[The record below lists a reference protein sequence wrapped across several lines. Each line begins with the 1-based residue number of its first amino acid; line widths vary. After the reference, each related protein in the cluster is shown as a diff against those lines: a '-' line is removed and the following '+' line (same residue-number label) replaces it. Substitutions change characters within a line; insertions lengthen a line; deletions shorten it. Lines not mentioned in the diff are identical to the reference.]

1 MRLESFRVKNFRSV
15 VDSGP
20 IDVSDLTA
28 LLGRNE
34 SGKSNLLRGLQ
45 SLNSSDGFE
54 AMRPIKDFPRHWR
67 LEDCTDETEL
77 VWTRWR
83 LDQRDQ
89 KELVEILPRA
99 VGVTH
104 LTIRRPYGK
113 TRYVNFE
120 ALQPLTF
127 EEKDVKPKVRKIVPA
142 VKAAAD
148 TLQDAAK
155 EALELA
161 ADAFESGMVI
171 EVDKF
176 KWAEKAKAAIAAVR
190 KALAIAAEELG
201 DKEDEFLDELQDL
214 AESIAND
221 KDAAQKARI
230 WALDRLPVFIYVD
243 EYSELQGHQNIA
255 EYLSRKSQRQLTDAD
270 RNFEKLCKVSGLD
283 PAELQELS
291 AKGDHETRNQLANRA
306 GSVVTAEL
314 RRLWRDRQLK
324 VRFNLDAQFLDTLI
338 ADPTAVYDV
347 EVNLNDRSRGLQWF
361 FSFYIGFAADTKG
374 GGSAENAILLLDEPG
389 LYLHAKSQSDLLA
402 HLEKDFPNQILFT
415 THSPF
420 MVPTHQLESVRTVNI
435 SEESGTTVTNA
446 PTGDSRTLFPL
457 QAALGYNIAQSLFIG
472 QKNLVV
478 EGVTDFWVL
487 SAVSEYLADKGL
499 ASLESDLTITPVGG
513 AQKVQYMVALLTA
526 EEQKVLVLLDYEK
539 ESEAT
544 RDELVKSKLIDERS
558 VMFMTEAF
566 GAAPPKEADLE
577 DLLDPAVYEAVV
589 RESYAKELTGKEMKP
604 NENIPRV
611 AKRMELALRKAD
623 VEFHKTRPTRL
634 LLNKMKSDPA
644 SILTP
649 ESQGRFE
656 RLFKLINKKM
666 ARVAARKAPP
676 FS

>member
-1 MRLESFRVKNFRSV
+1 MRLEQFRVKNFRSV
-15 VDSGP
+15 IDSGV

-34 SGKSNLLRGLQ
+34 SGKSNLLRGLE
-45 SLNSSDGFE
+45 SLNSSNGFE

-83 LDQRDQ
+83 LDSDDQ
-89 KELVEILPRA
+89 DELAEIFPRA

-104 LTIRRPYGK
+104 VIIQRPYGK
-113 TRYVNFE
+113 KRYVSFE
-120 ALQPLTF
+120 TLQPLVLD
-127 EEKDVKPKVRKIVPA
+127 EKEVKSKVRKIVPA
-142 VKAAAD
+142 AKVAAD
-148 TLQDAAK
+148 TMEAPQK
-155 EALELA
+155 EPLEVA
-161 ADAFESGMVI
+161 ADAFESSI
-171 EVDKF
+171 AFETNKL
-176 KWAEKAKAAIAAVR
+176 KWAEKAKVAIAAFR
-190 KALAIAAEELG
+190 KALAAAGAEIG
-201 DKEDEFLDELQDL
+201 DKEDDLLNELQDL
-214 AESIAND
+214 TERIAD
-221 KDAAQKARI
+221 DDGLAKKARN
-230 WALDRLPVFIYVD
+230 WVVEQLPIFIYVD

-255 EYLSRKSQRQLTDAD
+255 EYLSRKGQRQLNEAD

-291 AKGDHETRNQLANRA
+291 NKGDHETRNQLANRA
-306 GSVVTAEL
+306 GSVVTSEI

-338 ADPTAVYDV
+338 SDPTAVYDV

-374 GGSAENAILLLDEPG
+374 GSAENAVLLLDEPG
-389 LYLHAKSQSDLLA
+389 LYLHAKSQSDLLM

-420 MVPTHQLESVRTVNI
+420 MVPAHQLESVRTVNI
-435 SEESGTTVTNA
+435 AEETGTTVTNA

-487 SAVSEYLADKGL
+487 STISEYLAEKGHV
-499 ASLESDLTITPVGG
+499 SLQSDLTITPVGG

-544 RDELVKSKLIDERS
+544 RIELIKSKLIDERS
-558 VMFMTEAF
+558 VMFVTEAF
-566 GAAPPKEADLE
+566 PAPLPKEADLE
-577 DLLDPAVYEAVV
+577 DLLDPAVYEAAV
-589 RESYAKELTGKEMKP
+589 RECYAKELEGKDIKP
-604 NENIPRV
+604 NQNIPRV
-611 AKRMELALRKAD
+611 AVRMELALRQVGVD
-623 VEFHKTRPTRL
+623 FHKTRPTRL
-634 LLNKMKSDPA
+634 LLNKMKSNPA
-644 SILTP
+644 AVLPP
-649 ESQGRFE
+649 ESQDRFE
-656 RLFKLINKKM
+656 RLFKLINEKM
-666 ARVAARKAPP
+666 ERVASRKTTP
-676 FS
+676 FG